1 MHFTGDVD
9 TYPSVIILDK
19 FSNGIILIQTKRSK
33 YVYYLIGISISPIM
47 NQILITYEFSNDN
60 ASFFQ
65 GNVFF
70 FIIPTHRNCFS
81 VRLQDKRFLFF
92 LLKKTKIKT
101 KTLQKHYQKKIFF
114 TND

>member
-81 VRLQDKRFLFF
+81 VRLQDKRFFIF
-92 LLKKTKIKT
+92 STKKKQNKNQNIT
-101 KTLQKHYQKKIFF
+101 KTLQKKLLTY
-114 TND
+114 D